1 MQMNTSVLWI
11 INMVLPEL
19 ANHLGIKT
27 GNSGTWMF
35 DLSRKLVDQEGCRLA
50 IACVYGD
57 KFAKYD
63 INGITYYTL
72 PGKPSN
78 MYFYTKRFESLWAQ
92 INVELSPTRN
102 RWNEYSVSTILSM
115 SFMPQPISMFP

>member
-11 INMVLPEL
+11 VNMVLPEL

-63 INGITYYTL
+63 IN
-72 PGKPSN
+72 
-78 MYFYTKRFESLWAQ
+78 
-92 INVELSPTRN
+92 
-102 RWNEYSVSTILSM
+102 
-115 SFMPQPISMFP
+115 